1 MIWGGVKNSCVWVV
15 THRINLPI
23 RSLGHSPDRGRSK
36 NIFLFWLK
44 RVTLLSFT
52 LSQPRCAACSSEPTP

>member
-44 RVTLLSFT
+44 RVTQNVKLYT
-52 LSQPRCAACSSEPTP
+52 LTAPMCSLQQ